1 MSVPRVWI
9 GGWRHVEHLDPT
21 KAHTGALTY
30 SFKQRARE
38 DNIKK
43 VFFLMVGPLRRVFR
57 ILSRGRGDWGEI
69 NSLVEAK

>member
-43 VFFLMVGPLRRVFR
+43 VFFFSGRTTKGVGRVNPPDHA
-57 ILSRGRGDWGEI
+57 LS
-69 NSLVEAK
+69 KKTFFF